1 MRKQRRR
8 ETGLWLASGWVCNWR
23 DLVLSKEVSKQWEE
37 EQGGVVRMLID
48 EGRNGMRP
56 GGKQRRG
63 GYKWGVV
70 DRGGQ

>member
-1 MRKQRRR
+1 M
-8 ETGLWLASGWVCNWR
+8 
-23 DLVLSKEVSKQWEE
+23 VLSKEVSKQWEE